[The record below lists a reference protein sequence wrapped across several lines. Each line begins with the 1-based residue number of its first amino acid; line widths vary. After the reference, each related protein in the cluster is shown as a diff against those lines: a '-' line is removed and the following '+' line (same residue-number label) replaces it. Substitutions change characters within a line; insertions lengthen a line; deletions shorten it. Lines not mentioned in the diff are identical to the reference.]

1 MTNLQVVYDAFL
13 AKILEDDW
21 ENWTLPDTEADWY
34 SILQGAL
41 PWFKFPRV
49 SLDIVTDENTG
60 KQVFSDDLNNE
71 EIQILATYMKCEW
84 LNRNIL
90 TWENVK
96 PLYEERDF
104 SQANLLDKFKQMLEK
119 EEKKVAKLEGTYYRS
134 IKRAPFDYSK
144 LATQVKN
151 V

>member
-1 MTNLQVVYDAFL
+1 MTNLQVVYEAFL

-21 ENWTLPDTEADWY
+21 ENWLIQDAEADWY
-34 SILQGAL
+34 AILQGAL

-49 SLDIVTDENTG
+49 SLDIVTDEVSG
-60 KQVFSDDLNNE
+60 KQVFSDNLNNE

-104 SQANLLDKFKQMLEK
+104 SQANLLDKFKEMLKK
-119 EEKKVAKLEGTYYRS
+119 EENKVAKLEGIYYRS